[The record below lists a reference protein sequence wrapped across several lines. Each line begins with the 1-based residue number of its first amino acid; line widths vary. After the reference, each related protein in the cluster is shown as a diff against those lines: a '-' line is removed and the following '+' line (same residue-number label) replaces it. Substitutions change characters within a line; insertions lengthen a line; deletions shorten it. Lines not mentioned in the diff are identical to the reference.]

1 MTARRTSIP
10 ATDKS
15 FAQTTRL
22 RTRFFLF
29 PILLASLACDQK
41 PSIPAAAS
49 PSTSQPSDPRIIPLP
64 TVQATIGGR
73 LFNLEFAAND
83 DNRSRGLMYRKSMPM
98 DHGMLFA
105 WDFEDWRSFWMKN
118 TEIPLDIIY
127 LDKDKKIISIHQLVP
142 HNLAGVDSAAPA
154 QYAIELNVGVS
165 ARLNLRLGDMI
176 EWKSPPR

>member
-1 MTARRTSIP
+1 MNELDTTS
-10 ATDKS
+10 TGKS
-15 FAQTTRL
+15 SSRPTLL
-22 RTRFFLF
+22 RTCLFLF

-41 PSIPAAAS
+41 PSTPTATS

-64 TVQATIGGR
+64 IVQATIGGR
-73 LFNLEFAAND
+73 LFNLEFADTD
-83 DNRSRGLMYRKSMPM
+83 DNRSRGLMYRKSMPL

-127 LDKDKKIISIHQLVP
+127 LDKDKKIVSIHQMVP
-142 HNLAGVDSAAPA
+142 HNLAGVDSAEPA

-165 ARLNLRLGDMI
+165 AKLNLRLGDKI
-176 EWKSPPR
+176 DWTSPPR